1 MCGTTRYVLCKKC
14 YPSASSAHRS
24 RFAVAH
30 MFVISGSEED
40 QFVTQPASSV
50 VSELESA
57 AGEEAEAVEADV
69 DAGGGSDESTPDF
82 EPIDFQEDDI
92 QRLEIPDLD
101 DLGDLDGL

>member
-1 MCGTTRYVLCKKC
+1 MCGTARYVLCKKC
-14 YPSASSAHRS
+14 YPLASSAHKG
-24 RFAVAH
+24 RFAVTH
-30 MFVISGSEED
+30 TFVISGSEEEE
-40 QFVTQPASSV
+40 FVTPPASSV
-50 VSELESA
+50 ASELESA

-69 DAGGGSDESTPDF
+69 DAGGGSDELTPDF